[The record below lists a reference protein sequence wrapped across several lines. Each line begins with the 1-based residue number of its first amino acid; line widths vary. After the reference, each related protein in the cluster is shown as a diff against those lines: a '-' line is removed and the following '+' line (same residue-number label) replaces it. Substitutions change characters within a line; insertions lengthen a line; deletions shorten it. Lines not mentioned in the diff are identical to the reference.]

1 MIQYMRET
9 KQNTEMFSVMLKTDI
24 KKCWSWVAILFIFF
38 FEMFMYISWIC
49 KCTFDILDYQV
60 LLVVNFNEYGE
71 NDGVLFHVS

>member
-1 MIQYMRET
+1 
-9 KQNTEMFSVMLKTDI
+9 MLELGSHI
-24 KKCWSWVAILFIFF
+24 VYLFFG
-38 FEMFMYISWIC
+38 MFMYISWIC